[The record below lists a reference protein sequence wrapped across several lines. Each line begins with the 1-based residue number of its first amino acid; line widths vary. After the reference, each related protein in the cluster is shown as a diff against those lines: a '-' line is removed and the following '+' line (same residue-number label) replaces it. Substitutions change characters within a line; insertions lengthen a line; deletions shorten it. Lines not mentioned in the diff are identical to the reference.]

1 MKCANVQFGLEI
13 MKHLTQVN
21 SKLEQA
27 ESTQGNIVAHTV
39 DACSNI
45 TDNETTAVITDIVF
59 HARQVLTCN
68 IMYVLPPVF
77 CLYHLIDAV
86 ATQTGHVYMARSLGI
101 DENL

>member
-1 MKCANVQFGLEI
+1 MKL
-13 MKHLTQVN
+13 LTQVI

-27 ESTQGNIVAHTV
+27 ESTQGNIVSHTV

-59 HARQVLTCN
+59 HARQVPPLTLRMC
-68 IMYVLPPVF
+68 YHLF

-86 ATQTGHVYMARSLGI
+86 ATQTGHVYMTRSLDI

>member
-1 MKCANVQFGLEI
+1 MCKVQFGLEI
-13 MKHLTQVN
+13 MKLLTQVN
-21 SKLEQA
+21 SKLEQT

-68 IMYVLPPVF
+68 ITYVLP
-77 CLYHLIDAV
+77 L
-86 ATQTGHVYMARSLGI
+86 SLPLSS
-101 DENL
+101 D